1 MIFKD
6 YYKILGLE
14 STRVSINEIKIA
26 YRAVA
31 KKYHPDVNIGDTLA
45 EERIKDINE
54 AYRILVNPQTKKK
67 YDRIWN
73 SNVHKKK
80 RAFSESDRQA
90 GSIFSDFFYMFF
102 GNIEEKEIK
111 DNKKLIPRKGE
122 NIETSINID
131 VSEAFFGIEK
141 QICIKETNG
150 KVKKYNVKVPAGIRN
165 GEKIRLIGQGKL
177 GENGGN
183 NGDLFIKIKIKNN
196 GKFIIKGQ
204 DLYTDLPLTP
214 WEATLGTKAII
225 SSIDEEVTIYIPA
238 GIQTGEKIRI
248 PGKGYKKGKEERG
261 DLVAEI
267 KIMVPKKLTK
277 EEKFIFEK
285 LNEISSF
292 NPRNSYKGAKNNIK
306 KVDKVSTI

>member
-6 YYKILGLE
+6 YYKILGIE
-14 STRVSINEIKIA
+14 TTRVSIDEIKLA

-31 KKYHPDVNIGDTLA
+31 KKYHPDVNVGDTLA

-54 AYRILVNPQTKKK
+54 AYRILANPQTKKK

-73 SNVHKKK
+73 ANVHKKK

-102 GNIEEKEIK
+102 GNIEEKETK
-111 DNKKLIPRKGE
+111 NNKKLVPIKGE

-131 VSEAFFGIEK
+131 ISEAFFGIEK
-141 QICIKETNG
+141 QICIKNTNG
-150 KVKKYNVKVPAGIRN
+150 KRKTYNIKVPAGIQT
-165 GEKIRLIGQGKL
+165 GEKIRLVGQGKA

-196 GKFIIKGQ
+196 GRFIIKGQ

-214 WEATLGTKAII
+214 WEAILGTKAII
-225 SSIDEEVTIYIPA
+225 SSIDEDVTIYIPA

-248 PGKGYKKGKEERG
+248 PGKGYKKMQGERG

-277 EEKFIFEK
+277 EEKIIFEK

-292 NPRNSYKGAKNNIK
+292 NPRNSYKEEKNNIK
-306 KVDKVSTI
+306 KVDKINAI

>member
-1 MIFKD
+1 
-6 YYKILGLE
+6 
-14 STRVSINEIKIA
+14 
-26 YRAVA
+26 
-31 KKYHPDVNIGDTLA
+31 
-45 EERIKDINE
+45 
-54 AYRILVNPQTKKK
+54 
-67 YDRIWN
+67 
-73 SNVHKKK
+73 
-80 RAFSESDRQA
+80 
-90 GSIFSDFFYMFF
+90 MFF

>member
-14 STRVSINEIKIA
+14 TTRVSINEIKLA

-31 KKYHPDVNIGDTLA
+31 KKYHPDVNVGDTLA

-54 AYRILVNPQTKKK
+54 AYRILANQQTKKK

-73 SNVHKKK
+73 ANVHKKK

-141 QICIKETNG
+141 QICIKDTNG
-150 KVKKYNVKVPAGIRN
+150 KIKTYNIKVPEGIRN
-165 GEKIRLIGQGKL
+165 GEKIRLVGQGKA

-196 GKFIIKGQ
+196 SRFIIKGQ

-214 WEATLGTKAII
+214 WEATLGTRAII
-225 SSIDEEVTIYIPA
+225 PSIDEDITIYIPA
-238 GIQTGEKIRI
+238 GSQTGEKIRI
-248 PGKGYKKGKEERG
+248 PGKGYKKGQGERG

-292 NPRNSYKGAKNNIK
+292 NPRNSYKGAKNNLK